1 MSWQAAS
8 FALAALAAAA
18 GLGWYERSRPESRVV
33 AMVATL
39 AALAVAGRVAFAVL
53 PNVKPTTDIVLFAGY
68 ALGGAAGF
76 AVGAVTAVA
85 SNVFLGQ
92 GPWTP
97 WQMGAWGVVGI
108 GGALL
113 ARLARG
119 REPGRLWLAAACGV
133 AGMAFGAIMDVY
145 QWSFTAGHDAESYL
159 AVSATSLPYNL
170 AHAIGNV
177 VFALLI
183 GPAFVRAL
191 RRFRA
196 RFDVN
201 WPAPA
206 PAVGLVA
213 VALLVGVAV
222 QPSVS
227 AAFPAAAAPAALK
240 AERYLRAAQNAD
252 GGFGP
257 APGQSSSALHTG
269 WSALGLAAAGRNP
282 RDQDRRA
289 KSSVDYIRAHIGQ
302 IDDIG
307 DIERTL
313 LVLRAAGLP
322 PRIGGRDLL
331 AQLLKRRRAN
341 GSIGGTVDH
350 TAFGIFA
357 LRASGRS
364 TRSREVRAA
373 ARFLLSAQNED
384 GGYGFSKSAASDVD
398 DTGTVLQ
405 ALAASGRRGSPAVG
419 RAVRYLR
426 RAQRPD
432 GGFGQMASSASNAQS
447 TAWAVQGLIAVGRDP
462 GGFKRGSRT
471 PIAYLVSLQA
481 PNGSI
486 RYSRT
491 SAQTPVW
498 VTAEALT
505 ALKGKAFPLPPVP
518 RKATA
523 SAASPTA
530 TTTTSAS
537 PTPGATKPRAA
548 RKSRRKR
555 QRPAASPV
563 ARASDVEATPTSDL
577 GVSTSEVETPPRP
590 ALAVRTG
597 SGDSGSAG
605 AALIA
610 AAAALGA
617 LFALRRLPPF
627 HTRIR

>member
-133 AGMAFGAIMDVY
+133 AGLAFGAIMDVY
-145 QWSFTAGHDAESYL
+145 QWSFTAGHDTESYL
-159 AVSATSLPYNL
+159 AVSATSLPYNA

-196 RFDVN
+196 RFDVH

-206 PAVGLVA
+206 PAVGVLA
-213 VALLVGVAV
+213 AALLAGAAV
-222 QPSVS
+222 QPAASG
-227 AAFPAAAAPAALK
+227 AFPSAAAPAAVK
-240 AERYLRAAQNAD
+240 AARYVSGAQNSD

-269 WSALGLAAAGRNP
+269 WAALGLAAAGHNP
-282 RDQDRRA
+282 RDPGRRA
-289 KSSVDYIRAHIGQ
+289 KTSIDYIRAHVAQ

-331 AQLLKRRRAN
+331 AQLLKRRQAN

-364 TRSREVRAA
+364 TKSREVRAA
-373 ARFLLSAQNED
+373 AAWLLSAQNDD

-419 RAVRYLR
+419 RAVQYLR

-432 GGFGQMASSASNAQS
+432 GGFGQMSSAASNAQS

-462 GGFKRGSRT
+462 GKFKRGSRS
-471 PIAYLVSLQA
+471 PIAYLVSLQS

-505 ALKGKAFPLPPVP
+505 ALKGRAFPLRPVA

-523 SAASPTA
+523 RAASPPA
-530 TTTTSAS
+530 RAAS
-537 PTPGATKPRAA
+537 PPAPSAAIKKPRAS
-548 RKSRRKR
+548 RKHRKKRR
-555 QRPAASPV
+555 RPAPRPV
-563 ARASDVEATPTSDL
+563 AAANEVVTTPTNDL
-577 GVSTSEVETPPRP
+577 GVSTSETAPPRP
-590 ALAVRTG
+590 AVATAPE
-597 SGDSGSAG
+597 DSGSAG

-610 AAAALGA
+610 AGAAL
-617 LFALRRLPPF
+617 LVLLALRRLPPF